1 MPPTANSVFV
11 TLFALKVA
19 HLYWPR
25 DASTC
30 AWRCK
35 LRTLRGKAKK
45 TDFRSI
51 PKTHA
56 ASFDFTCNIRTYHW
70 LIYVLTLTQFL
81 GHRLIDSSISEFSFQ
96 VLAAFIH
103 SWPVMENSGPGAADA
118 SGMVGF
124 IADFQVKFLYDEIC
138 AGHPDDRDFLVL
150 SAMQIEAALIP
161 ICLHYKS
168 TWIMLPFP
176 VVLVLNST

>member
-1 MPPTANSVFV
+1 M
-11 TLFALKVA
+11 
-19 HLYWPR
+19 
-25 DASTC
+25 
-30 AWRCK
+30 
-35 LRTLRGKAKK
+35 
-45 TDFRSI
+45 
-51 PKTHA
+51 
-56 ASFDFTCNIRTYHW
+56 
-70 LIYVLTLTQFL
+70 IYVLTLTQFL
-81 GHRLIDSSISEFSFQ
+81 GHRLIDSSFSEFSFQ

-138 AGHPDDRDFLVL
+138 AGHPDDHDFLVL

-161 ICLHYKS
+161 ICLRYKS

-176 VVLVLNST
+176 VVLVLYST